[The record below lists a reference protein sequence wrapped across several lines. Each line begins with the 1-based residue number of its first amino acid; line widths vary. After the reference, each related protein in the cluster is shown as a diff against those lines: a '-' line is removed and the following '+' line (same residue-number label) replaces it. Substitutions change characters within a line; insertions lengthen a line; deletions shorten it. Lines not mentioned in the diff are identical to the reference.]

1 MRTKRFGSV
10 LPVRLSNDVERKL
23 CLVAEAA
30 GVSKSDV
37 MRMAISY
44 GLPSLEAGRFKLNFD
59 EVAPKRKRSKSLVE

>member
-10 LPVRLSNDVERKL
+10 LPVRLSKEVDRKVK
-23 CLVAEAA
+23 LVARAA
-30 GVSKSDV
+30 GISRSDV

-59 EVAPKRKRSKSLVE
+59 EKEAA